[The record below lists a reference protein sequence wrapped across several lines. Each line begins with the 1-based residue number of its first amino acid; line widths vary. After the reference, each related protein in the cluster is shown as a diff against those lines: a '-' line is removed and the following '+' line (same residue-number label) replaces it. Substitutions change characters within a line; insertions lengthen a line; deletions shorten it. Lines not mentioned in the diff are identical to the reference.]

1 MVGEEYPKHRI
12 NAAQQAVAESEIA
25 TFQAR
30 KLQPRLQLNLALMA
44 QIIRHLQHVSGVV
57 MTFKCF
63 LSSALHYHYYN
74 RAERPLVPSPRPSS
88 AEK

>member
-44 QIIRHLQHVSGVV
+44 QIIRHDYNTSVV
-57 MTFKCF
+57 
-63 LSSALHYHYYN
+63 
-74 RAERPLVPSPRPSS
+74 
-88 AEK
+88 